1 MLGRRLVSFGK
12 PTQTMGGMDG
22 HNDEFR
28 GTAEAKLFSETVSDA
43 GSFFFLYSRGYF
55 RTNGA
60 GTLPSVLLNFISL
73 FSVSEYS
80 RDKMCKSHYNR
91 ITFVMIT

>member
-43 GSFFFLYSRGYF
+43 GSFFFFIVEVISG
-55 RTNGA
+55 RTAQGHYR
-60 GTLPSVLLNFISL
+60 L
-73 FSVSEYS
+73 F
-80 RDKMCKSHYNR
+80 
-91 ITFVMIT
+91 F